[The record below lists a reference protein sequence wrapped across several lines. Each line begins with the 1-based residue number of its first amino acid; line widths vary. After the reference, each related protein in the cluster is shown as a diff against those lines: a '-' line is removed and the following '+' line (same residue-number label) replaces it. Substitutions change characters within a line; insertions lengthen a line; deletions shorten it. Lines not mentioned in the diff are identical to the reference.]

1 MNSTHKQDPKFGR
14 TIREDFHRLKLKE
27 DMGGEY
33 RDLKDYFL
41 SDDRKERLKT
51 MSGFKKFFVI
61 PWWLL
66 KALFFR
72 LTPFR
77 RILLLIAIIFI
88 IISGNN
94 RISSEQVTIDLFGPA
109 MFGGLILLFVLA
121 LELKDKMTART
132 ELEEGRAVQKALM
145 PEVHPE
151 VEGWDIWLFTKP
163 ANDVGGDLIDFLKIS
178 ENKIGISVGD
188 VAGKGLSAALL
199 MAKLQST
206 IRATVPDYTSLS
218 RLGEKLNGIFCRDS
232 LPKLFASLV
241 YLELSTESGEVKVLN
256 AGHLEPLIIKNK
268 DIRKVKKTSPAL
280 GIIPNATFD
289 EQTVNVDYN
298 EYLIVFSDGLT
309 EARNEAGE
317 FFGEDRLKSLLTNIN
332 NPTSE
337 QLGNKILFEA
347 NYFVGN
353 AKTHDDLTI
362 AILRRKEITKSI

>member
-1 MNSTHKQDPKFGR
+1 MNSTYTQEPKIGR
-14 TIREDFHRLKLKE
+14 TIREDFHQVRIKE
-27 DMGGEY
+27 EMGGEY

-41 SDDRKERLKT
+41 TDDRKEKLKT

-72 LTPFR
+72 LTPLR

-94 RISSEQVTIDLFGPA
+94 RISSEQVTVDLFGPA
-109 MFGGLILLFVLA
+109 MFGGLILLFILA
-121 LELKDKMTART
+121 LELKDKMHART

-151 VEGWDIWLFTKP
+151 VEGWDIWLYTKP
-163 ANDVGGDLIDFLKIS
+163 ANDVGGDLIDFLKMS

-206 IRATVPDYTSLS
+206 IRAIVPDYVSLS
-218 RLGEKLNGIFCRDS
+218 QLGEKLNRIFCRDS

-241 YLELSTESGEVKVLN
+241 YTEINTNSGEVKILN
-256 AGHLEPLIIKNK
+256 AGHLEPLMIK
-268 DIRKVKKTSPAL
+268 DGKVEKIKKTSPAL

-289 EQTVNVDYN
+289 EQTVNVDFN

-309 EARNEAGE
+309 ETRNEAGE
-317 FFGEDRLKSLLTNIN
+317 FFGEEKLKNFLTRTN
-332 NPTSE
+332 NLTSK
-337 QLGNKILFEA
+337 QLGNRILLEVDSFR
-347 NYFVGN
+347 GT
-353 AKTHDDLTI
+353 AKAHDDLTI
-362 AILRRKEITKSI
+362 AILRRKKPKKSL

>member
-1 MNSTHKQDPKFGR
+1 MNSAHTQEPKIGR
-14 TIREDFHRLKLKE
+14 TIREDFHQVRIKE
-27 DMGGEY
+27 EMGGEY
-33 RDLKDYFL
+33 RDLKEYFL
-41 SDDRKERLKT
+41 TEDRKEKLKT

-66 KALFFR
+66 KALFFK

-77 RILLLIAIIFI
+77 RILLLVAIILI
-88 IISGNN
+88 LIARNSSANGN
-94 RISSEQVTIDLFGPA
+94 QVNIDLFGPA
-109 MFGGLILLFVLA
+109 MFGGLILLFILA
-121 LELKDKMTART
+121 LELKDKMHART

-145 PEVHPE
+145 PEVHPD

-163 ANDVGGDLIDFLKIS
+163 ANDVGGDLIDFLKIT
-178 ENKIGISVGD
+178 ETKIEVSVGD

-206 IRATVPDYTSLS
+206 IRAIVPDYVSLS
-218 RLGEKLNGIFCRDS
+218 QLGEKLNLIFCRDS

-241 YLELSTESGEVKVLN
+241 YLELNTDSVEIKVLN
-256 AGHLEPLIIKNK
+256 AGHLEPLIIR
-268 DIRKVKKTSPAL
+268 DGKVEKIKKTSPAL
-280 GIIPNATFD
+280 GIIRDATFD
-289 EQTVNVDYN
+289 EQTVNVNPN

-317 FFGEDRLKSLLTNIN
+317 FFGEERLKSLLTTIQDQ
-332 NPTSE
+332 TSE

-353 AKTHDDLTI
+353 AKAHDDLTI
-362 AILRRKEITKSI
+362 AILKRKELKKSL